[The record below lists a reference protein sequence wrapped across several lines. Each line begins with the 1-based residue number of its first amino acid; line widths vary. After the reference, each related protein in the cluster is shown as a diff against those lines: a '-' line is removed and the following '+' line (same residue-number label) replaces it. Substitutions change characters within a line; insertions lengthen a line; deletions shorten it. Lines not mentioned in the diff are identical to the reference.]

1 MSPAAGAVTDDRA
14 VSRSRRW
21 LDSGIAAGV
30 ALLGG
35 VLLYLSFPPRDGLW
49 WLVVP
54 AFALLGLVL
63 RDARPGRGFLAG
75 FAFGL
80 GFLLPLLVWV
90 GSLVQTLPWVALSV
104 FESLFFGLTGALI
117 ALVSR
122 MPGRLGAL
130 WPVWAA
136 ALWVGGELLRGSVP
150 FGGFPWGRVGFGQPE
165 SPLLPVAAIG
175 GVPLLS
181 FVTVL
186 AGLAVTELLR
196 RLVRRP
202 GSASPTA
209 ASPTAAR
216 GTPEAQDAPKVP
228 LAAPGG
234 AAPAPGD
241 AGPGGAAQGGVASGG
256 AAAWAR
262 ASAVP
267 LVLLVLVTAAGPLA
281 SLVPPTPGE
290 PARTVT
296 VAAIQG
302 NVPRLGLDFNS
313 QRRAVLDNHARETEN
328 LAAEVAAGRRPQPDV
343 VIWPENSSDI
353 DPLRNPDAAARI
365 DAAARAVGAPIMVG
379 AVLVNP
385 GGTTSNAALVWEAGT
400 GVVDRQDKRRIQP
413 FGEYMPWRSFFRLFS
428 EYVDRAGFFVPGDG
442 DGLVDLAGVPTA
454 VAICWEIAFDDAF
467 GDAVAAGAQLLAVP
481 SNNAT
486 FGLTEMTYQQMA
498 MSQVR
503 AVEFDRPVVVV
514 TTSGVSGMIDP
525 DGTVTDRTGQFVP
538 GVLVDRVE
546 LRTTTTLSARLRS
559 GPEWTLTVVGLLAAG
574 VAYAATRRARGEA
587 GRSAGSPW
595 RDGPAGED
603 ENG

>member
-1 MSPAAGAVTDDRA
+1 MASVRVPPAPGPVAGDPA
-14 VSRSRRW
+14 VSRRQRW
-21 LDSGIAAGV
+21 LASGAVAAV
-30 ALLGG
+30 AAAAG

-49 WLVVP
+49 WLAVP
-54 AFALLGLVL
+54 AFAVLGLLL

-80 GFLLPLLVWV
+80 GFLVPLLVWV
-90 GSLVQTLPWVALSV
+90 GALVQTPPWLALSA
-104 FESLFFGLTGALI
+104 FESLFLGLTGAVM

-122 MPGRLGAL
+122 VPGRLGVL

-136 ALWVGGELLRGSVP
+136 AVWVGGELLRGSVP
-150 FGGFPWGRVGFGQPE
+150 FGGFPWGRVGFSQPE

-181 FVTVL
+181 FATVL
-186 AGLAVTELLR
+186 AGLALTELLR
-196 RLVRRP
+196 RAVAGRVAGL
-202 GSASPTA
+202 
-209 ASPTAAR
+209 
-216 GTPEAQDAPKVP
+216 
-228 LAAPGG
+228 
-234 AAPAPGD
+234 PAPRPAGD
-241 AGPGGAAQGGVASGG
+241 GRAGAL
-256 AAAWAR
+256 R
-262 ASAVP
+262 AVAVP
-267 LVLLVLVTAAGPLA
+267 VVLLLLVGVAGPLA
-281 SLVPPTPGE
+281 ALVPPSPGP

-302 NVPRLGLDFNS
+302 NVPRLGLDFNA

-328 LAAEVAAGRRPQPDV
+328 LAAEIAAGRQPQPDL

-365 DAAARAVGAPIMVG
+365 DAAARAVRAPIMVG

-385 GGTTSNAALVWEAGT
+385 GRTTSNAALVWEAGT

-428 EYVDRAGFFVPGDG
+428 SYVDRAGYFVPGGG

-467 GDAVAAGAQLLAVP
+467 GDAVDAGAQLLAVP

-486 FGLTEMTYQQMA
+486 FGFSEMTYQQMA
-498 MSQVR
+498 MSRVR
-503 AVEFDRPVVVV
+503 AVEFDRPVVVA
-514 TTSGVSGMIDP
+514 TTSGVSGMITP
-525 DGTVTDRTGQFVP
+525 QGAVTARTGQFVP
-538 GVLVDRVE
+538 GVLVDRIE

-559 GPEWTLTVVGLLAAG
+559 GPEWTLTVIGLLAAG
-574 VAYAATRRARGEA
+574 AACVAVRRERGEAVGSAEPSDRRARA
-587 GRSAGSPW
+587 GKDE
-595 RDGPAGED
+595 DG
-603 ENG
+603 

>member
-1 MSPAAGAVTDDRA
+1 MASSLVPPAGAAVTGDGA
-14 VSRSRRW
+14 PSRSRRW
-21 LDSGIAAGV
+21 LDSGVAAGV

-49 WLVVP
+49 WLVLP

-122 MPGRLGAL
+122 VPGRLGAL

-136 ALWVGGELLRGSVP
+136 ALWIGGELLRGSVP

-175 GVPLLS
+175 GVPLLG

-186 AGLAVTELLR
+186 AGLAVAELLR
-196 RLVRRP
+196 RLVRR
-202 GSASPTA
+202 GA
-209 ASPTAAR
+209 AAR
-216 GTPEAQDAPKVP
+216 G
-228 LAAPGG
+228 APGG
-234 AAPAPGD
+234 PDTAPG
-241 AGPGGAAQGGVASGG
+241 
-256 AAAWAR
+256 WTR
-262 ASAVP
+262 AVAVP
-267 LVLLVLVTAAGPLA
+267 LVLLVLVAVAGPLA

-290 PARTVT
+290 QARTVT

-328 LAAEVAAGRRPQPDV
+328 LAAEVAAGNRPQPDL

-365 DAAARAVGAPIMVG
+365 DAAARAIRAPIMVG

-385 GGTTSNAALVWEAGT
+385 DRTTSNAALVWEAGT

-428 EYVDRAGFFVPGDG
+428 SYVDRAGFFVPGGG

-498 MSQVR
+498 MSRVR

-514 TTSGVSGMIDP
+514 TTSGVSGMITP
-525 DGTVTDRTGQFVP
+525 DGAVTDRTGQFVP
-538 GVLVDRVE
+538 GVLVDRIE

-559 GPEWTLTVVGLLAAG
+559 GPEWTLTIVGLLAAG
-574 VAYAATRRARGEA
+574 LAFAAARRERGEA
-587 GRSAGSPW
+587 GSPRQRVRAG
-595 RDGPAGED
+595 RD